1 MVAVVPISDKP
12 TGIQWHHGMSGV
24 VVEAPDLTVIKR
36 PFPGE
41 AFKAQLEVE
50 RRIYKRLGQHPYIT
64 KFITAHSNEIVLE
77 RLQYPLRKRLLE
89 LRGNNERPAVRTILR
104 WACQIAQAFSHVH
117 SRGVL
122 QVDIGT
128 YNVLLDWNEDVKL
141 CDFAGSSLDGSEPM
155 VAPSAHSTHP
165 RLSITHPSIRSELF
179 AVGSMLYEIETTY
192 EPYNDKNDG
201 ELEEL
206 FDADQY
212 PEVENLTLGEVITK
226 CWTAQYVDAGEIVTD
241 IDQIE
246 QRLKDS
252 IPKSMAIGLRKANP
266 S

>member
-1 MVAVVPISDKP
+1 MVAIVPVSSTT

-24 VVEAPDLTVIKR
+24 VIEAPNLTVTKR

-41 AFKAQLEVE
+41 AFKAQLDIE

-64 KFITAHSNEIVLE
+64 RFITANSNEIVLE

-89 LRGNNERPAVRTILR
+89 LRSNKVRPVTQTVLR
-104 WACQIAQAFSHVH
+104 WAWQIAQAFHH
-117 SRGVL
+117 IHLCGVL
-122 QVDIGT
+122 QVDIGA
-128 YNVLLDWNEDVKL
+128 YNVLLDWNDDVKL

-165 RLSITHPSIRSELF
+165 RISITHPSIRSELF
-179 AVGSMLYEIETTY
+179 AIGSLLHEIETTY
-192 EPYNDKNDG
+192 EPYNDKNDE

-206 FDADQY
+206 FGADQY
-212 PEVENLTLGEVITK
+212 PDVGNLRLGEVITK
-226 CWTAQYVDAGEIVTD
+226 CWAGQYADAGELVID
-241 IDQIE
+241 IGQLKR
-246 QRLKDS
+246 RLNDNVLRS
-252 IPKSMAIGLRKANP
+252 VAIGGKDAIP

>member
-1 MVAVVPISDKP
+1 MVAAVPVSDKAAS
-12 TGIQWHHGMSGV
+12 IQWDHGISGV

-41 AFKAQLEVE
+41 ASEAQLEIE
-50 RRIYKRLGQHPYIT
+50 RRIYERLGQHPYIT
-64 KFITAHSNEIVLE
+64 KFIAAHPNEIVLE

-89 LRGNNERPAVRTILR
+89 LRRANERPAIQTILR
-104 WACQIAQAFSHVH
+104 WARQIAQAFRHVH
-117 SRGVL
+117 SCGVL

-141 CDFAGSSLDGSEPM
+141 CDFAGSSLDGSEPT

-165 RLSITHPSIRSELF
+165 RISITHPSIRSELF
-179 AVGSMLYEIETTY
+179 AVGSMLYEMETTY

-206 FDADQY
+206 FDADHY
-212 PEVENLTLGEVITK
+212 PEVGNLTLGEVIIK
-226 CWTAQYVDAGEIVTD
+226 CWTGQYVDASEIVMD
-241 IDQIE
+241 IGQIE
-246 QRLKDS
+246 KHLKDS
-252 IPKSMAIGLRKANP
+252 IP
-266 S
+266 

>member
-1 MVAVVPISDKP
+1 
-12 TGIQWHHGMSGV
+12 MSGV
-24 VVEAPDLTVIKR
+24 VVEAPGLTVVKR

-64 KFITAHSNEIVLE
+64 KFITAHPNEIVLE

-89 LRGNNERPAVRTILR
+89 LRRNNERPAMRTILR
-104 WACQIAQAFSHVH
+104 WAWQIAQAFHHVH
-117 SRGVL
+117 SHGVL

-141 CDFAGSSLDGSEPM
+141 CDFAGSSLDGSEPT

-165 RLSITHPSIRSELF
+165 RISITRPSIRSESF
-179 AVGSMLYEIETTY
+179 AVGSMFYEVETTY
-192 EPYNDKNDG
+192 EPYNDKNDS

-206 FDADQY
+206 FDADHY
-212 PEVENLTLGEVITK
+212 PEVGNLTLGEVITK
-226 CWTAQYVDAGEIVTD
+226 CWTGQYADAGEMVID
-241 IDQIE
+241 IGHIE
-246 QRLKDS
+246 QRLKDN
-252 IPKSMAIGLRKANP
+252 IPRSMAPGWREATP